1 MKLKTSFFDPTL
13 LKKNIGRFAPAWALL
28 LFAQFLAVPMT
39 LLHARTNQMRRLIE
53 EDALACGIALSFICA
68 IVFAGLLFKYLHK
81 ARTAYMMH
89 AFPMTRSCMFLTNA
103 VSGLLFWLIPSL
115 ITTLINFLILAD
127 NHIYHAAGLAFGMLG
142 QWMLM
147 YLCFYG
153 IAVFALMLSGSTIIS
168 VISYG
173 ALNFVFYVL
182 PVLFLALVKSYTA
195 GLLVRIPRSVSYLAP
210 LAGIISSIDSGT
222 EALWLWIYA
231 AVGLA
236 LIVLAWVHY
245 LHRHVER
252 AGDAMVYGWSR
263 IAFRVVF
270 TASCTLGLGWILEG
284 IFDDEAYLLYALLGC
299 VLGWFLS
306 TMMVERTVKVFQTR
320 KNWIG
325 CGIGVLALLLLVG
338 GMYYDVLGWQRQV
351 PETEKVES
359 VEIWTYDDTDYD
371 GNSHSDRITLTEKDD
386 VDLIREIHENTMK
399 NSREVL
405 PDRDPY
411 RSYYYDRNT
420 IYIRYHLAGGGTLTR
435 AYEWVSS
442 SDCNRLAEL
451 YTRPDVCAAWYA
463 ENLPTKFTSVR
474 LCYEETVDY
483 YTQTAQLP
491 CKDPAALRDAILADA
506 AAGRLYIYNYLTT
519 GCDYYYNEWRFI
531 SDAYLELRLEQGADD
546 YNEAFV
552 IPITNEA
559 AQTLALFGISS
570 LTELNDRKI
579 SLDSEQSRFIG
590 SEIRGDQVYLSYKL
604 TFNNESVR
612 YQHGRLWASFPEGA
626 GTLVMEDRLP
636 GYRAPEE
643 GEALQ
648 TDHLMEDI
656 MDLDFGQTELEV
668 VFVGTYAGG
677 TQKHDLPLPE
687 LHWYPFEVESYG
699 YEYGDE
705 EIIIPIQ

>member
-463 ENLPTKFTSVR
+463 ENVPTKFTSVR
-474 LCYEETVDY
+474 LCYETVDYNY
-483 YTQTAQLP
+483 YTQTVQLP
-491 CKDPAALRDAILADA
+491 CKDSAALRDALLADA
-506 AAGRLYIYNYLTT
+506 AAGHLPVYNSLTT
-519 GCDYYYNEWRFI
+519 GYNSYRYDEWRYIGSTF
-531 SDAYLELRLEQGADD
+531 LEYQLGSEWEKC
-546 YNEAFV
+546 YV
-552 IPITNEA
+552 IPITEEA
-559 AQTLALFGISS
+559 AQTLALFGIDS
-570 LTELNDRKI
+570 LEELTDRKI
-579 SLDSEQSRFIG
+579 SVDAEQSWF
-590 SEIRGDQVYLSYKL
+590 SDYEIQGDKVYLSCKL
-604 TFNNESVR
+604 TINNGSGG
-612 YQHGRLWASFPEGA
+612 YQHGVLWASFPEDV
-626 GTLVMEDRLP
+626 GTLVMEDQLP
-636 GYRAPEE
+636 GYLVSEE
-643 GEALQ
+643 EEELP
-648 TDHLMEDI
+648 TDQI
-656 MDLDFGQTELEV
+656 PTSIIDLDLGQTELEV
-668 VFVGTYAGG
+668 VFIGTYAGG
-677 TQKHDLPLPE
+677 TQKHDRLLPE
-687 LHWYPFEVESYG
+687 LYWYP
-699 YEYGDE
+699 YEGVGYGDE
-705 EIIIPIQ
+705 VIKLPIQ